1 MTETNLWPPQPE
13 TWECSTHKGSE
24 TVLPRCSSAA
34 CLTAIHCPSVIERM
48 VLPPDWFAACLTA
61 IHCPSVIER
70 MVLPPDWFAVCDMC
84 SIFGVVWHMPHLWGL
99 YDKCRTFGV
108 GWSWHS
114 CHAPNLRRPPPLG

>member
-13 TWECSTHKGSE
+13 TWECSTHKGSG

-48 VLPPDWFAACLTA
+48 VLPPDWFA
-61 IHCPSVIER
+61 
-70 MVLPPDWFAVCDMC
+70 VCNMC

-99 YDKCRTFGV
+99 YDTCRTFGV